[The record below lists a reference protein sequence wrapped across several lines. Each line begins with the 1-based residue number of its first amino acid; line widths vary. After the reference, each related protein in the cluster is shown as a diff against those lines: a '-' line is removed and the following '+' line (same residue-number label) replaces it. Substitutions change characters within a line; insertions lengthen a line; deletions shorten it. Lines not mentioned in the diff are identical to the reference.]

1 MAIAVILIQFHIIIM
16 AGMAVITTGTHI
28 FIRRFTTTR
37 LKNTPKDLLTG
48 VLPLDPV
55 LLPGAAGEDQDRL
68 MEQPHPALL
77 VSGEPAETLHPVPA
91 PGLHLTAEAELS
103 AQTWTENVRLF
114 APARMLMSEE

>member
-48 VLPLDPV
+48 VLLLDPV
-55 LLPGAAGEDQDRL
+55 LLPAAGEDQARL

-77 VSGEPAETLHPVPA
+77 VSGEPAETLHPVLA